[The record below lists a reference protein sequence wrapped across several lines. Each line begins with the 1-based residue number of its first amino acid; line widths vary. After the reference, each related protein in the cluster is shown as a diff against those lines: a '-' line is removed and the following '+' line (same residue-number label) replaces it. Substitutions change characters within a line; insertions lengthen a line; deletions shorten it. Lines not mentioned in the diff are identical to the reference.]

1 MNTIRKLLVD
11 VFAKTAIVLTAFI
24 VSLSLNNVKSVEAKV
39 LDEILS
45 YEITADVLEDASVDL
60 VYNISWKVLDS
71 DSEGPLEW
79 VQIGIPNRYCNS
91 TEALTS
97 TIDIISTES

>member
-1 MNTIRKLLVD
+1 MNTIKKLLVD

-45 YEITADVLEDASVDL
+45 YEI
-60 VYNISWKVLDS
+60 
-71 DSEGPLEW
+71 
-79 VQIGIPNRYCNS
+79 
-91 TEALTS
+91 
-97 TIDIISTES
+97 IIEK

>member
-60 VYNISWKVLDS
+60 VYTFRGRCLILIQRDRLS
-71 DSEGPLEW
+71 GCRLE
-79 VQIGIPNRYCNS
+79 Y
-91 TEALTS
+91 LTD
-97 TIDIISTES
+97 TVILRKHLLLQLTA

>member
-79 VQIGIPNRYCNS
+79 VQIGIPIIYCNS
-91 TEALTS
+91 T
-97 TIDIISTES
+97 